1 MSTIRNLWA
10 FLVGDWHRSD
20 VRSAALWSLAWCAL
34 WLPWSFACGW
44 VVEPLTAA
52 SMCAAGAALAFGS
65 IPFIYWAWCIVFGAW
80 RDFSEALS
88 EWARTTASEGQ
99 QIIRTRE
106 QSRRE
111 RGQLSVRDQG
121 GELSGVE

>member
-1 MSTIRNLWA
+1 MIRNLWA

-20 VRSAALWSLAWCAL
+20 IRRTLWWASAVTAFCLASMAVAVSASG
-34 WLPWSFACGW
+34 WLDLGPGASDLEI
-44 VVEPLTAA
+44 VAA
-52 SMCAAGAALAFGS
+52 SMFVGVTLCAVACFARYIVWDCWLAPEIEHS
-65 IPFIYWAWCIVFGAW
+65 
-80 RDFSEALS
+80 
-88 EWARTTASEGQ
+88 ARQGQ

-121 GELSGVE
+121 GELSEVE